1 MADTMSNQLTGQDSD
16 NSPDMSGT
24 RRKVD
29 IINGQTDTSL
39 WDVCLSGCLSVRPK
53 RLHDRVIP
61 EEREPQM
68 TTPVEMI
75 KLGCSAGL
83 SFAQIDERVM
93 KAFPPLTVKDLIAAY
108 REAAR
113 QQEAEA
119 RELEEWGRRRSASG
133 GQWPSRNKRIISA
146 GR

>member
-1 MADTMSNQLTGQDSD
+1 
-16 NSPDMSGT
+16 
-24 RRKVD
+24 
-29 IINGQTDTSL
+29 
-39 WDVCLSGCLSVRPK
+39 
-53 RLHDRVIP
+53 
-61 EEREPQM
+61 M

-83 SFAQIDERVM
+83 SFAEIDERVM

-119 RELEEWGRRRSASG
+119 RSSKNGAGRRRDQLAEE
-133 GQWPSRNKRIISA
+133 QIPF
-146 GR
+146 

>member
-1 MADTMSNQLTGQDSD
+1 
-16 NSPDMSGT
+16 
-24 RRKVD
+24 
-29 IINGQTDTSL
+29 
-39 WDVCLSGCLSVRPK
+39 
-53 RLHDRVIP
+53 
-61 EEREPQM
+61 M

-83 SFAQIDERVM
+83 SFAEIDERVM

-119 RELEEWGRRRSASG
+119 RELEEWGRRRGDQLAEE
-133 GQWPSRNKRIISA
+133 QIPF
-146 GR
+146 